1 MVEPKFEIG
10 SGFTGKELI
19 SYKVTFQKNIWGGD
33 GKWKVEGECTSGSFS
48 VSYERTEQHLKH
60 CGAKCLNYR
69 EVTF

>member
-10 SGFTGKELI
+10 SGYTGNELI
-19 SYKVTFQKNIWGGD
+19 SYKVTFQKAWGSS
-33 GKWKVEGECTSGSFS
+33 KYKVEGESKKGLFTVYF
-48 VSYERTEQHLKH
+48 ERGDQNLKH